1 MDTPIYV
8 VNYKNDERRQ
18 RMSERLTALGFQFK
32 FTDPVETSDSRLS
45 DPDKN
50 IPEGNKRVWAIML
63 QHLDSIRDFYENTT
77 KSHCI
82 VCEDDIYIKKSMPN
96 ILEAIIKKSE
106 ELNFDVVLLGYL
118 MPYKIEMNTILH
130 SQYYKIIDTDESI
143 GHVYH
148 KYPCDLWGS
157 QMYMVSRENAKTLL
171 DPYLLSIFY
180 KMIYDTAGVML
191 QSYRNK
197 TTGAIFYKNPS
208 KNFTYKV
215 NISEKKIFAFAE
227 EAIKSVTIPKAF
239 TILIE
244 EALV

>member
-18 RMSERLTALGFQFK
+18 RMSARLTALGFQFK
-32 FTDPVETSDSRLS
+32 FADPVETSDSRLS

-77 KSHCI
+77 KNHCI

-171 DPYLLSIFY
+171 EKYTVDYALTNI
-180 KMIYDTAGVML
+180 DTIQFNPDFTLTKDG
-191 QSYRNK
+191 N
-197 TTGAIFYKNPS
+197 GAILYPM
-208 KNFTYKV
+208 
-215 NISEKKIFAFAE
+215 IA
-227 EAIKSVTIPKAF
+227 
-239 TILIE
+239 IE
-244 EALV
+244 EGEPNAYYSESDTDYHRKCCSVHYIEGEFI